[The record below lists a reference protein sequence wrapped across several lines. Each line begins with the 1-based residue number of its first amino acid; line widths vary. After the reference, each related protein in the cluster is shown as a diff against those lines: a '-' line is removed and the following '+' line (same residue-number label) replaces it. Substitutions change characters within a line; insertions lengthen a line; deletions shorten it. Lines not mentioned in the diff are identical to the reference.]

1 MTKKK
6 VKKIGKKGS
15 LGIVFS
21 LSIIVI
27 FFSLFLLQFYSKNEQ
42 TVIKVGNV
50 NAAGPVVWQQ
60 FDGNANKT
68 GSSIDPYINAS
79 TVTSLRKLWTAQV
92 TADSSP
98 VYLSGINTPQGTKNL
113 IFVTTSAGGL
123 DAFDEETGTL
133 VWSVTTQGAAGP
145 MNSSPAIDPSNQYV
159 YGWGRDG
166 KVHKY
171 DVGTGTEET
180 AGGWPLTVTLRPNI
194 EKASAALSIGNGY
207 LYAVTDGYPGD
218 AGNYQG
224 HIVAKNL
231 TTGTV
236 TVFNTLCANITTVIG
251 DNQCASSQSGIW
263 GRPGTVVDSNTG
275 NIFIATGNGPY
286 NVPDNLGDSIIELAP
301 DLSKVIDTYT
311 PTNFQDLDNE
321 DEDLGSTAV
330 AIIPSLDIG
339 IQGGKDDKIRVV
351 NLKNMSGKGAPY
363 NVGGELQTIPVD
375 CNILSYPISWNNGVN
390 IMVFVT
396 DMCGNLYAYKVVN
409 NQLTQVYKNTNGGS
423 SPLLVNNLLFIQS
436 SGAIKALNP
445 ITGAVIWTG
454 QVGSMHWESPAVVDG
469 HVFVLSS
476 GQLTAFG
483 LSIEAPTPSISQGMY
498 IPPTALP
505 SPTPIKPT
513 YYILQLGTHNQ

>member
-6 VKKIGKKGS
+6 VNKALKKGS
-15 LGIVFS
+15 LGIVFF

-27 FFSLFLLQFYSKNEQ
+27 FFSLFLLEFYAKNEPN
-42 TVIKVGNV
+42 TIKIGKA
-50 NAAGPVVWQQ
+50 NAAGPVVWAQ

-68 GSSIDPYINAS
+68 GTSIDPYITAS
-79 TVTSLRKLWTAQV
+79 TVSYIRKLWSAPV
-92 TADSSP
+92 VADGSP
-98 VYLSGINTPQGTKNL
+98 VYLSGINTSQGTKNL

-123 DAFDEETGTL
+123 DAFDETNGTL
-133 VWSVTTQGAAGP
+133 VWGVTTQGSAGP
-145 MNSSPAIDPSNQYV
+145 MTSSPAIDPGNLYV

-171 DVGTGTEET
+171 DVGSGNEET

-194 EKASAALSIGNGY
+194 EKASAALAIGNGY

-236 TVFNTLCANITTVIG
+236 TVFNTLCANTTTIIG
-251 DNQCASSQSGIW
+251 ANQCASSQSGVW

-275 NIFIATGNGPY
+275 NIFIASGNGPY
-286 NVPDNLGDSIIELAP
+286 NAPDNLADSIIELTP

-311 PTNFQDLDNE
+311 PTNFQELQNA
-321 DEDLGSTAV
+321 DEDLGSNVV

-339 IQGGKDDKIRVV
+339 IQGGKDDKIRVI
-351 NLKNMSGKGAPY
+351 NLKNMSGKGTPY
-363 NVGGELQTIPVD
+363 NVGGEIQTIPVD
-375 CNILSYPISWNNGVN
+375 CNVLSYPISWNNGVN

-396 DMCGNLYAYKVVN
+396 DMCGNLYAYTVVN
-409 NQLTQVYKNTNGGS
+409 NHLTQVYKNANGGS

-436 SGAIKALNP
+436 NGTIKALNP
-445 ITGAVIWTG
+445 ITGAVVWTG

-469 HVFVLSS
+469 HIFVLSG

-498 IPPTALP
+498 IPPTNAP
-505 SPTPIKPT
+505 TPTPIKPT